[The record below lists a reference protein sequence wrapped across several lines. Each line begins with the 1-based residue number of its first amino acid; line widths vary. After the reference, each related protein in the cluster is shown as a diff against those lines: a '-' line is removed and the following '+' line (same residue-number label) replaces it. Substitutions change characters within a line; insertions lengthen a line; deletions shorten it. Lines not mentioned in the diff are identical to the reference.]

1 MKHLTKTLTLILVM
15 LMILGWSSE
24 LSAQESSSPAFENYF
39 EPATTKSAKPDEKGF
54 IRRWLLLEPIS
65 KPNRNNRV
73 FTDSYVRDAL
83 THEYFPNQFTVIP
96 KDGEKVKVRMET
108 QAPVNLQAGR
118 PSAGQS
124 QEPTMEDA
132 ILSWHALDSKLFN
145 VKLFRFAT
153 GLDKTRYGVIFWAVT
168 IVECDQDI
176 ENVRLAVGTNKGSM
190 WWVNGEELLLLS
202 GDRHMN
208 VDSAVS
214 KRITLKKG
222 RNIVCAGIIN
232 GPSMS
237 DFCARFIDE
246 QGNPVTNLTIK
257 CK

>member
-1 MKHLTKTLTLILVM
+1 MIGRLKFLTAVTAVFF
-15 LMILGWSSE
+15 
-24 LSAQESSSPAFENYF
+24 LSGFMSALHGQDFPEGLKGYF
-39 EPATTKSAKPDEKGF
+39 KPITTETAKPDDKGF

-73 FTDSYVRDAL
+73 FTNSYVREAL
-83 THEYFPNQFTVIP
+83 THEYFPGQLTSIP
-96 KDGEKVKVRMET
+96 KDGDKVTVNMEV
-108 QAPVNLQAGR
+108 QPPVNLQAGR
-118 PSAGQS
+118 PAANPQANVW
-124 QEPTMEDA
+124 EDVE
-132 ILSWHALDSKLFN
+132 LQWHALDSELFN

-168 IVECDQDI
+168 IVECDRDI

-190 WWVNGEELLLLS
+190 WWVNGEELILLS

-222 RNIVCAGIIN
+222 RNIVRAGIIN

-237 DFCARFIDE
+237 DFCVRFIDE
-246 QGNPVTNLTIK
+246 EGNPVKNLTITTK
-257 CK
+257 

>member
-1 MKHLTKTLTLILVM
+1 MTFKTQLLTFFLASVM
-15 LMILGWSSE
+15 LAVVQPGI
-24 LSAQESSSPAFENYF
+24 SAQESSSPAFENYF
-39 EPATTKSAKPDEKGF
+39 MPATTKTAKPDEKGF

-73 FTDSYVRDAL
+73 FVDSYVRDAL
-83 THEYFPNQFTVIP
+83 THEYFPGQFTTIP
-96 KDGEKVKVRMET
+96 KDGDKVKVKMET

-118 PSAGQS
+118 PAANQS
-124 QEPTMEDA
+124 QTPVMEDA
-132 ILSWHALDSKLFN
+132 ELTWHALDSKLFN
-145 VKLFRFAT
+145 IKLFRFAT
-153 GLDKTRYGVIFWAVT
+153 GLGKTRYGVVFWAVT
-168 IVECDQDI
+168 IVECDRDM

-222 RNIVCAGIIN
+222 RNIVRAGIIN

-237 DFCARFIDE
+237 DFCARFIDDK
-246 QGNPVTNLTIK
+246 GNPITNLTIT